1 MKQKIPQ
8 MLNEQINKELFSAY
22 LYLDFVNFFVQK
34 GSMGFAHWYRVQA
47 QEERDHAML
56 FYDYLHHNNENITL
70 DAIEKPET
78 TQQTSLDVVRAG
90 LAHEEFITASIDD
103 IYAAALA
110 AKDFRTTQFLDW
122 FVKEQGE
129 EEANANDLVTKVELF
144 GADPKS
150 LYLLDAELGARVY
163 APPTLV
169 VG

>member
-34 GSMGFAHWYRVQA
+34 GLMGFAHWYRVQA

-129 EEANANDLVTKVELF
+129 EEANAHDLIDRVNLLGEDRKGLYIMNGEL
-144 GADPKS
+144 A
-150 LYLLDAELGARVY
+150 ARVY
-163 APPTLV
+163 APPSLTIT
-169 VG
+169 

>member
-34 GSMGFAHWYRVQA
+34 GLMGFAHWYRVQA

-56 FYDYLHHNNENITL
+56 FYDYLHHNNENIRL